1 MIAATGNEVTL
12 AAALNS
18 PARAVVGHDPLA
30 ARLGVLLP
38 ALDNRLREQVLQVLV
53 DHVRLLVLQSWGDLV
68 ERCAGGLSPATA
80 AALLSIASQVPEPDL
95 LLARL
100 DRLVTPPVLLA
111 LPFPHHAALTAALLA
126 HPNVQLREHA
136 LDALMKPDRID
147 LAAPE
152 GARGSPVDRPGP
164 QGGYDRADAAL
175 VGACAAWSRRML
187 IAELGHIP
195 ALCHTDRLRLQDEL
209 LAGSIDAP
217 RDEAEFRTLGAA
229 LHAAA
234 NRRATAILAERAG
247 VSSDVAEVAIA
258 LRDPKM
264 LLALCWNAGC
274 DAAEVVAVQVQLGR
288 IPPGQVLRVGAG
300 DCWPLDPV
308 AMQWQIAVLQDI

>member
-1 MIAATGNEVTL
+1 MIATTANDGVL
-12 AAALNS
+12 AAV
-18 PARAVVGHDPLA
+18 PDTRARAVIGHDPLA

-38 ALDNRLREQVLQVLV
+38 AFDDRLREQVLQVLV
-53 DHVRLLVLQSWGDLV
+53 DHVRLLVLQSWSGLV

-80 AALLSIASQVPEPDL
+80 AALLSIASRVPEPDL

-100 DRLVTPPVLLA
+100 DRLVTPAVLLA
-111 LPFPHHAALTAALLA
+111 LPFPHRAALGAALLA
-126 HPNVQLREHA
+126 HPNLHLREQA
-136 LDALMKPDRID
+136 LDALTEPDR
-147 LAAPE
+147 PE
-152 GARGSPVDRPGP
+152 P
-164 QGGYDRADAAL
+164 QGGQDRADAAL
-175 VGACAAWSRRML
+175 AEACAAWSRRML
-187 IAELGHIP
+187 IAELGQIP

-209 LAGSIDAP
+209 LAGGSDAP
-217 RDEAEFRTLGAA
+217 RDEVEFRTLGAA
-229 LHAAA
+229 LQASA

-247 VSSDVAEVAIA
+247 VSPDVAEVAIA